1 VHAHGKAGAGM
12 SASFVRRPK
21 ALKPEPRSEAGA
33 PAFKNY
39 ISPAGFKRLTDEL
52 AHLWKVER
60 PAMVTT
66 VAWAAA
72 NGDRSENGDYLYG
85 KRRLR
90 EIDRRVRRISK
101 GLDSAV
107 VVDNTGKR
115 HDRVFFGA
123 TVTFQ
128 PAGGD
133 EREVTIVGL
142 DELDAGSERI
152 SWQSPMAKA
161 LLKAMSDYMAAQKSI
176 SITYDNAFEVVTSD
190 KQKIQVAASGEV
202 QLMRPDKLRAT
213 RHGGFAD
220 VEMILDGK
228 TFTVFGKDA
237 NVYLQA
243 PMSGTIDQ
251 DIDEIREKLHRA
263 IPGADL
269 LSSNVYATL
278 MDGVTDIKDL
288 GSGVIGGK
296 ECDHLAFR
304 SEEIDWQ
311 IWIAQ
316 GPEPH
321 PCRYVITTRT
331 IEGQPQYTLTVTG
344 FKAGEGAVAANAFA
358 FTPPAGAARIEAG
371 DAKGAAALSDMPAN
385 FTMGQ

>member
-1 VHAHGKAGAGM
+1 M
-12 SASFVRRPK
+12 
-21 ALKPEPRSEAGA
+21 ALG
-33 PAFKNY
+33 
-39 ISPAGFKRLTDEL
+39 LT
-52 AHLWKVER
+52 A
-60 PAMVTT
+60 
-66 VAWAAA
+66 
-72 NGDRSENGDYLYG
+72 
-85 KRRLR
+85 
-90 EIDRRVRRISK
+90 
-101 GLDSAV
+101 
-107 VVDNTGKR
+107 
-115 HDRVFFGA
+115 A
-123 TVTFQ
+123 TVSGAS
-128 PAGGD
+128 AG
-133 EREVTIVGL
+133 EAE
-142 DELDAGSERI
+142 
-152 SWQSPMAKA
+152 AKA

-176 SITYDNAFEVVTSD
+176 AITYDNAFEVVTSD

-358 FTPPAGAARIEAG
+358 FTPPADAARIEAG